1 MYKQEIFLKHAE
13 GVVSAVTASV
23 ELLEQSDMKTLESV
37 LKELGA
43 KHLSLG
49 LNLEKAHY
57 DLVGHALLDTLENAL
72 GADVFTSETK
82 DAWSGVYGVIT
93 EKMMAGAAE
102 F

>member
-1 MYKQEIFLKHAE
+1 MKHAE

-23 ELLEQSDMKTLESV
+23 ELLEQSDMKTLENV

-43 KHLSLG
+43 KHLSYG

-57 DLVGHALLDTLENAL
+57 DLVGQALLDTLENAL
-72 GADVFTSETK
+72 GADVFTPETK
-82 DAWSGVYGVIT
+82 DAWSGVYGIIT

-102 F
+102 FEEDEK